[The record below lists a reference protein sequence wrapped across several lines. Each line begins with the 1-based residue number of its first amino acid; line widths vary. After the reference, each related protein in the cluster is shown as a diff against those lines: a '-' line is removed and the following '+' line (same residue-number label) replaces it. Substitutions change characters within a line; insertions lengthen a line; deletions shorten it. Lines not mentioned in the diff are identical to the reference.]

1 MTDREHIEKLKQ
13 AADPVRI
20 TAALGLQSRGGRYF
34 CPVCQPDGDKTP
46 DLVIKGQGL
55 YCHNCGL
62 KGDLLTLI
70 QKAAGLDFPAAV
82 AWLEKETG
90 IPASARGGTYA
101 GKSPSWIVQHG
112 PSDETTEGNDKGI
125 PADPAIY
132 IAFLESCR
140 PVEGGAL
147 DWLTGRGIA
156 EKVVID
162 LGLRFCGREYADV
175 MKEMTVRF
183 GEAALLAAGMMKRSK
198 DGRPVP
204 SFWHYFENRA
214 GFLVIPYMQDG
225 QPVYLKVR
233 PPLSKGGAE
242 DRGLVRFM
250 KTAAAV
256 PCLYNVDVLKRH
268 LDRVMVCEGES
279 DTWMALSVG
288 WPAVGTPGAKQ
299 FRETWVESF
308 RGIVDEKGR
317 SLVFLAMDAD
327 DAGIAGTR
335 IISDVFLK
343 AGLPV
348 PQRFMIPWGQDL
360 TGYMMEKT
368 EP

>member
-1 MTDREHIEKLKQ
+1 MPSRSDGEPEQ
-13 AADPVRI
+13 ADA
-20 TAALGLQSRGGRYF
+20 GR
-34 CPVCQPDGDKTP
+34 KTP
-46 DLVIKGQGL
+46 
-55 YCHNCGL
+55 
-62 KGDLLTLI
+62 
-70 QKAAGLDFPAAV
+70 
-82 AWLEKETG
+82 
-90 IPASARGGTYA
+90 
-101 GKSPSWIVQHG
+101 
-112 PSDETTEGNDKGI
+112 I

-132 IAFLESCR
+132 AAFLQSCR
-140 PVEGGAL
+140 PVEGRAL

-156 EKVVID
+156 EEVVID

-175 MKEMTVRF
+175 MKELTARF
-183 GEAALLAAGMMKRSK
+183 GEDALLAAGMLKRSK

-214 GFLVIPYMQDG
+214 GFLVIPYIHDG

-250 KTAAAV
+250 NTAAAV

-268 LDRVMVCEGES
+268 PDRVMVCEGES
-279 DTWMALSVG
+279 DTWAALSCG

-299 FRETWVESF
+299 FREAWVEGF
-308 RGIVDEKGR
+308 RGIVDEKSR
-317 SLVFLAMDAD
+317 SRVFLAMDAD
-327 DAGIAGTR
+327 DAGIEGAR
-335 IISDVFLK
+335 IIADIFLK